1 MSSWTY
7 VCPPVRKVV
16 AVESVSVDGIRD
28 GVDLCSWDGRLG
40 RVADGAGNLR
50 GDGYWPNLPG
60 GTPMVDY
67 INSMPKS
74 QVDALDEQAV
84 NSGICLD
91 AEGAVWYGDVPNKR
105 CMRVREGSE
114 VLQAIALDRGCFA
127 CMLGGVA
134 SKTTQTS
141 ASAGVERQQ
150 VTRHWPR
157 DTPR

>member
-1 MSSWTY
+1 
-7 VCPPVRKVV
+7 
-16 AVESVSVDGIRD
+16 
-28 GVDLCSWDGRLG
+28 
-40 RVADGAGNLR
+40 
-50 GDGYWPNLPG
+50 
-60 GTPMVDY
+60 MVDY

-127 CMLGGVA
+127 CMLGVSPVRQRKPPQA
-134 SKTTQTS
+134 QESKGS
-141 ASAGVERQQ
+141 R
-150 VTRHWPR
+150 
-157 DTPR
+157 